1 MHIVQVVLFLVAL
14 ATVVATFADRIS
26 VPAPSLLVLAGL
38 LVGLTPYASNIG
50 VSPEI
55 VSLVVLPPLIY
66 AAGEELSWRELKRVW
81 KPVSLLAVG
90 LVVVSAAAV
99 GFVTV
104 LLTPLPLALGFV
116 LGAVLASTDPVA
128 VTALGRKLSLPPR
141 LQTLVQAES
150 LFNDATSL
158 VLFRIAVGAALAG
171 GVAGWTGIA
180 REFAL
185 LAVGGAAI
193 GAVVAAGVALVRRR
207 TEDPVLESVI
217 ALVTPYLAYVL
228 AEIAHSSGVTAVVVA
243 AVILGGQAEKLTDA
257 RIRLQLTAVYG
268 TVIFL
273 LESVVFSLIGLQLP
287 SQIRRLSG
295 EEQSWLPAVL
305 AVALTLIVV
314 RVAWMF
320 PLAAIRQWRGGR
332 RLRSS
337 WQVPAVVSWAGA
349 RGVVPLAATLSIPLA
364 DAAGRPLP
372 YRDLLMVVA
381 TGVIVISLLVQGL
394 TLAPLVRL
402 SGLAVSPHDSHAEYV
417 RGRRKLAELAVSY
430 LDELA
435 DLEAAS
441 PVVLERV
448 RHSLH
453 IRMELEQE
461 REGDPND
468 VYGRIRRDV
477 LAVQSDAL
485 SRMYADGEIGER
497 TRRRLQRHLDRE
509 DLRFT
514 DD

>member
-1 MHIVQVVLFLVAL
+1 M
-14 ATVVATFADRIS
+14 
-26 VPAPSLLVLAGL
+26 
-38 LVGLTPYASNIG
+38 
-50 VSPEI
+50 
-55 VSLVVLPPLIY
+55 VLPPLIY
-66 AAGEELSWRELKRVW
+66 AAGEELSWHELKRVW
-81 KPVSLLAVG
+81 KPVTLLAVG

-158 VLFRIAVGAALAG
+158 VLFRIAIAAALAG
-171 GVAGWTGIA
+171 GVAGRTGVA
-180 REFAL
+180 GDFAL

-193 GAVVAAGVALVRRR
+193 RAVVAAGVALVRRR

-243 AVILGGQAEKLTDA
+243 AALPRSAHGGGHGRHRD
-257 RIRLQLTAVYG
+257 
-268 TVIFL
+268 
-273 LESVVFSLIGLQLP
+273 
-287 SQIRRLSG
+287 
-295 EEQSWLPAVL
+295 LPAGAGVH
-305 AVALTLIVV
+305 AGAAGAPF
-314 RVAWMF
+314 R
-320 PLAAIRQWRGGR
+320 PGGLAARLAR
-332 RLRSS
+332 RVRTRAP
-337 WQVPAVVSWAGA
+337 Q
-349 RGVVPLAATLSIPLA
+349 
-364 DAAGRPLP
+364 AGRAG
-372 YRDLLMVVA
+372 RDV
-381 TGVIVISLLVQGL
+381 
-394 TLAPLVRL
+394 P
-402 SGLAVSPHDSHAEYV
+402 
-417 RGRRKLAELAVSY
+417 GRA
-430 LDELA
+430 A

-441 PVVLERV
+441 PTVLERV

-461 REGDPND
+461 RDDDPGDAGD
-468 VYGRIRRDV
+468 VYSRIRRDV

-485 SRMYADGEIGER
+485 ARMYADGEIGER